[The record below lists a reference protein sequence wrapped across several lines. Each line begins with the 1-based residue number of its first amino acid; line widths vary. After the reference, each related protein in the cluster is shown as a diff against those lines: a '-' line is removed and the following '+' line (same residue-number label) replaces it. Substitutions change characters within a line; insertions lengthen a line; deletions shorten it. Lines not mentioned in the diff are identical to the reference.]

1 MNKNIVIT
9 NPELRRRAEERLAA
23 ANPGV
28 APQVQ
33 PSGVD
38 SVPVGLSKKES
49 QRLIHELQ
57 VHQIELEMQNEAL
70 HQSRAEVEVGLSKY
84 TDLYD
89 FAPTGYLV
97 LSPDGVIKQ
106 ANLTSERMLGLLRS
120 DMIGRRLGLF
130 VAVADRV
137 TFSTC
142 LQVIFASGEKQVC
155 EAALAHDVALRHDS
169 GCLFV
174 QMEGS
179 VSADGHECRLS
190 MSDITARR
198 QSDEALRVSQAGLR
212 RSEQRLMTLHE
223 LDRAIQHSQTVEQ
236 IADMALG
243 YMQSLIPFST
253 AALIEFDESSG
264 LWTALASRTDMPAIS
279 RHMTVVDL
287 PSSMT
292 TLLEHRD
299 YFVVNDL
306 VLTPGMSTLG
316 KDLLTY
322 GLRSHL
328 VVPLRDQSAL
338 IGYLYVGA
346 ATPDFITAEYIDIA
360 REMSASLVV
369 AIQQA
374 RWSSHL
380 LAYAN
385 ELEERVAA
393 RTLDLQATLDALR
406 EQEAQKRLV
415 DERLHLQFYLAPDP
429 TIMLDRALVL
439 RDVNL
444 AYETVFG
451 YKRAELIGHT
461 PHELGIISD
470 EEFERVRYVR
480 ELLEQ
485 GQLVPPYELVMQSK
499 AGNPIEFEINIH
511 AETIGGERMYLSS
524 MHDISQRK
532 RAEVVLRESNRKLV
546 ELIELKSRFVS
557 MASHGFRTPLA
568 TIMFTADV
576 LRAQRNKM
584 DDAKISNWLQQIVI
598 ESQHMQEMIDEV
610 LQLSHRQASGYTLK
624 PAVIDLDA
632 ECSELVER
640 FEATSGRDHKLVY
653 TSNVQPIYALVDAKQ
668 MKEVVTNLISNAL
681 KYSPVGT
688 TIGIDLTASVSQII
702 LRVSDQGIGIPAK
715 NLPNL
720 FEPFFRA
727 DNVGQVAGT
736 GLGLS
741 ITKNAVELHGGTITV
756 ESEVGKG
763 TTLIVTLPTSA

>member
-1 MNKNIVIT
+1 MPRNC
-9 NPELRRRAEERLAA
+9 PGSLSEPARA
-23 ANPGV
+23 
-28 APQVQ
+28 
-33 PSGVD
+33 S
-38 SVPVGLSKKES
+38 
-49 QRLIHELQ
+49 I
-57 VHQIELEMQNEAL
+57 
-70 HQSRAEVEVGLSKY
+70 
-84 TDLYD
+84 
-89 FAPTGYLV
+89 
-97 LSPDGVIKQ
+97 
-106 ANLTSERMLGLLRS
+106 
-120 DMIGRRLGLF
+120 
-130 VAVADRV
+130 
-137 TFSTC
+137 
-142 LQVIFASGEKQVC
+142 
-155 EAALAHDVALRHDS
+155 
-169 GCLFV
+169 
-174 QMEGS
+174 
-179 VSADGHECRLS
+179 
-190 MSDITARR
+190 
-198 QSDEALRVSQAGLR
+198 
-212 RSEQRLMTLHE
+212 
-223 LDRAIQHSQTVEQ
+223 
-236 IADMALG
+236 
-243 YMQSLIPFST
+243 
-253 AALIEFDESSG
+253 
-264 LWTALASRTDMPAIS
+264 
-279 RHMTVVDL
+279 
-287 PSSMT
+287 
-292 TLLEHRD
+292 
-299 YFVVNDL
+299 
-306 VLTPGMSTLG
+306 
-316 KDLLTY
+316 
-322 GLRSHL
+322 
-328 VVPLRDQSAL
+328 
-338 IGYLYVGA
+338 
-346 ATPDFITAEYIDIA
+346 
-360 REMSASLVV
+360 
-369 AIQQA
+369 
-374 RWSSHL
+374 
-380 LAYAN
+380 
-385 ELEERVAA
+385 
-393 RTLDLQATLDALR
+393 
-406 EQEAQKRLV
+406 
-415 DERLHLQFYLAPDP
+415 
-429 TIMLDRALVL
+429 DRALVL